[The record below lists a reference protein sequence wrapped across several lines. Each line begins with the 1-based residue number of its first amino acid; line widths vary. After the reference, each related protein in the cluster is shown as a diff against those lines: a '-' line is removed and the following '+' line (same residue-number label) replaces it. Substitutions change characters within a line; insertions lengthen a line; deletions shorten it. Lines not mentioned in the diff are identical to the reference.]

1 MECMEVCDVYKFYTF
16 NNSQLLK
23 HIFFVQK
30 PLWNSDNQKFSN
42 FKIDLFITFC
52 SKIIFTTVVFS
63 SHSSM
68 QNIGFYNSGYDN
80 QTSATKLCYL
90 QHIIPLFTN
99 LRLLPCTVLEY

>member
-1 MECMEVCDVYKFYTF
+1 
-16 NNSQLLK
+16 
-23 HIFFVQK
+23 
-30 PLWNSDNQKFSN
+30 
-42 FKIDLFITFC
+42 
-52 SKIIFTTVVFS
+52 VVFS